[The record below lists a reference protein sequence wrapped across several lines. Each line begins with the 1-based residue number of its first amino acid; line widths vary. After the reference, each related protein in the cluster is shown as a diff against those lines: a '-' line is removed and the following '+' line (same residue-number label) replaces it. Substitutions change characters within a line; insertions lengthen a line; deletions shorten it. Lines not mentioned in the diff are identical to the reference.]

1 MDNWIDF
8 DVSKTIRD
16 FDFTK
21 RAVQRMYNVLD
32 SDKFNSEDADMIF
45 KYLSEEM
52 EIVYFNDYLKRFL
65 FSRYSPG
72 ASFRDTDNEVYIE
85 IINREFEK
93 NEAPHSL
100 TPTLKKW
107 SAIVKDWLN
116 RESVRRPTI
125 FLLGFGLAMTDVEV
139 SEFLTKVNK
148 EEDFDFFDIE
158 ELSYWYAF
166 KNGMNYE
173 KTLELIKRLKCITP
187 SGEIDAQR
195 WIEIQKDPRGKI
207 TDMQTLCEYV
217 HGLILYNVI
226 EEKKKVSLDMFKKL
240 YEDSRRIV
248 ADIYNRYDYAEE
260 VSSRKHVWEKDE
272 ITPGDVEK
280 VLMCGTPTSEGG
292 NLQKM
297 SASVLS
303 KQFSLKRISRQRIDS
318 ILKGRQRVERYDLIT
333 LLFFRYA
340 VEVEPDWPAERYLRY
355 VEEINE
361 ILRESDMMEIYPVNP
376 YEAFVLMCLV
386 TDEPLSVYSEIW
398 EKSYEEA

>member
-8 DVSKTIRD
+8 DVSRTIRD

-21 RAVQRMYNVLD
+21 RAVQKMYTVLD
-32 SDKFNSEDADMIF
+32 SEKFNSEDADMIF

-65 FSRYSPG
+65 FSRYALGP
-72 ASFRDTDNEVYIE
+72 SFKETENEAYIS

-107 SAIVKDWLN
+107 SAIVRDWLN

-125 FLLGFGLAMTDVEV
+125 FLLGFGLAMTDTEV

-148 EEDFDFFDIE
+148 EEDFDFFDID
-158 ELSYWYAF
+158 ELCYWYAF
-166 KNGMNYE
+166 KNGLNYE
-173 KTLELIKRLKCITP
+173 RTLELIKKLKCITP
-187 SGEIDAQR
+187 DGEIDAQG
-195 WIEIQKDPRGKI
+195 WIEIQKDPRGRI

-217 HGLILYNVI
+217 HGLVMYNVI
-226 EEKKKVSLDMFKKL
+226 EEKRKVSFDMFKKL

-248 ADIYNRYDYAEE
+248 ADIYNRFDFAEE
-260 VSSRKHVWEKDE
+260 TPTKKHVWVKDE

-280 VLMCGTPTSEGG
+280 VLMCGTPTGEGG

-303 KQFSLKRISRQRIDS
+303 KQFSLKRMSRQRIDS
-318 ILKGRQRVERYDLIT
+318 ILRGRQRVERYDLIT

-398 EKSYEEA
+398 EKSYEEV